1 LNANRIFSSG
11 VAAADNHKG
20 EPMKD
25 AQTYRQYAADCRRI
39 AETMSGE
46 DKATLLRMA
55 EVWEMSAREA
65 ERQQA
70 RNKDAGNGANDG
82 PTL

>member
-1 LNANRIFSSG
+1 
-11 VAAADNHKG
+11 
-20 EPMKD
+20 MKD

-46 DKATLLRMA
+46 DKATLFRMA
-55 EVWEMSAREA
+55 EVWESSAREA

-70 RNKDAGNGANDG
+70 KNQETGSRAGDG
-82 PTL
+82 HAL